1 MLVNAILV
9 KFGLSEEMHNPVAI
23 FALVGIVLAGAALG
37 YWIVRKFVISKDG
50 NVDASVSQFVKWAMR
65 VIATTFILQGTLDT
79 PLAVGTLISC
89 FTISF
94 LITSAR
100 RRCQLHQ
107 SYSKKKSPKQSTSRN
122 GHAEFLSRPLKMS
135 PRSDMWNSSRSSPA
149 WYNSPVRGVVSP
161 SVGKG
166 AVSPYD
172 YYSTF
177 HKTPN
182 RKRFTK
188 EDWED
193 FTQESTR
200 EAVAGLVTSP
210 EFTDWIIEHAD
221 RIHIHPDESSDE
233 AEASESDSIDE
244 ITLQDGNW
252 FAFFSW

>member
-1 MLVNAILV
+1 M
-9 KFGLSEEMHNPVAI
+9 
-23 FALVGIVLAGAALG
+23 
-37 YWIVRKFVISKDG
+37 
-50 NVDASVSQFVKWAMR
+50 
-65 VIATTFILQGTLDT
+65 
-79 PLAVGTLISC
+79 
-89 FTISF
+89 
-94 LITSAR
+94 
-100 RRCQLHQ
+100 
-107 SYSKKKSPKQSTSRN
+107 
-122 GHAEFLSRPLKMS
+122 
-135 PRSDMWNSSRSSPA
+135 
-149 WYNSPVRGVVSP
+149 VSP